1 MVLTTTGSLENGRIA
16 EYKGLVTGEAPV
28 IKPPVQAEQTN
39 AEAAGE
45 AENEAAEAANKAEE
59 KEQDVNQMFPPCRA
73 EMQKARA
80 AAFGELEQNA
90 ASIGGNAVV
99 GVSVSVETVHGITMV
114 VAVGTA
120 VRAVNR

>member
-1 MVLTTTGSLENGRIA
+1 MVLTTTPDLENGRIA

-28 IKPPVQAEQTN
+28 IKPPIQ
-39 AEAAGE
+39 AEAAGTDGE
-45 AENEAAEAANKAEE
+45 AAAEAVVKET
-59 KEQDVNQMFPPCRA
+59 EQDVNQMFPLCRA
-73 EMQKARA
+73 ELQKARA
-80 AAFGELEQNA
+80 TALGELEQNA

-99 GVSVSVETVHGITMV
+99 GVSVSVEEIHGITMV

>member
-1 MVLTTTGSLENGRIA
+1 MVLTTTESLENGRIA

-28 IKPPVQAEQTN
+28 IKPPVQEEQTN
-39 AEAAGE
+39 AETAGE
-45 AENEAAEAANKAEE
+45 TENAAAAEAAAKET
-59 KEQDVNQMFPPCRA
+59 EQDASKMFPPCRA
-73 EMQKARA
+73 ELQKARA

-99 GVSVSVETVHGITMV
+99 GVSVSVEEIHGVTMV